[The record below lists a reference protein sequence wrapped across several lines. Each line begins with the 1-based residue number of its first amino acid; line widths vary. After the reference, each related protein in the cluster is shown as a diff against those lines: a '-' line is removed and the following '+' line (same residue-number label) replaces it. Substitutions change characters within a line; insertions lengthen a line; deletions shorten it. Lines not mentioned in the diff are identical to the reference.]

1 MEVKTLLGP
10 IFFFPLTAAV
20 MAGGSDTLRQS
31 EQVSAT
37 KSNLKD

>member
-10 IFFFPLTAAV
+10 IFFPLTAAV

-31 EQVSAT
+31 EQMLAT